1 MWNEKLVEK
10 LSGPQV
16 VNDSKTP
23 SGRVHVGSLRGVLIH
38 DAIYRALLSRELDAT
53 YSYGIDDFDPL
64 DGLPADAQPWMR
76 DYMGHPLC
84 NIPAPEHSS
93 GTDLADHYI
102 SEFLDVF
109 AELGVGAE
117 TYRMRDVYRSGRFN
131 EAIDVILSK
140 ADIVRK
146 VYAEVSNAIRPAS
159 WLPFQVVCEKCGKI
173 GTTEVTDYDGKEVTY
188 ECRPDLVSWAVGCG
202 HRGKVSPF
210 DGNGKLP
217 WKLEWVAKWHT
228 FGITIEGAGKDHCTK
243 GGSRDVAGACLRGIF
258 GERPPLNVP
267 YEFFLVSGAK
277 MSSSKGVGASAREM
291 ADLLPP
297 EILRFLMIRTPPRK
311 TVNFSTDF
319 DYLVKLFNEHDRL
332 VEAGLSGR
340 ATDEQ
345 KKILQTIEVN
355 PRSTAY
361 HPVGFQL
368 LTALLQLPHI
378 DIESEIGRRTAN
390 ELTTADKESLGKRIK
405 SARYWLDNFASE
417 EDRLELQMEIPESV
431 NRLSE
436 SQRAF
441 LRLLGSRLPR
451 QQLTEDAYQRFIF
464 DTARLTPIDQ
474 KSAFQAIYQ
483 ALLDKHQGPK
493 GGALLS
499 FLDNDFLIR
508 RFSEVGYS
516 VDGFWNETAVTR
528 DACEE
533 WIAGHRGAIE
543 TAAFA
548 LFINSLTSA
557 GSSPGAT
564 GTSRAKGVLELYVK
578 LDDSKEHTVRVLI
591 REVEGEGGDLSKEA
605 DELKVQAGG
614 FLGELTETF
623 GLAIEERE
631 SMTVTRELADGSVRL
646 LSELAAS
653 D

>member
-1 MWNEKLVEK
+1 
-10 LSGPQV
+10 
-16 VNDSKTP
+16 
-23 SGRVHVGSLRGVLIH
+23 
-38 DAIYRALLSRELDAT
+38 
-53 YSYGIDDFDPL
+53 
-64 DGLPADAQPWMR
+64 
-76 DYMGHPLC
+76 
-84 NIPAPEHSS
+84 
-93 GTDLADHYI
+93 
-102 SEFLDVF
+102 
-109 AELGVGAE
+109 
-117 TYRMRDVYRSGRFN
+117 
-131 EAIDVILSK
+131 
-140 ADIVRK
+140 
-146 VYAEVSNAIRPAS
+146 
-159 WLPFQVVCEKCGKI
+159 
-173 GTTEVTDYDGKEVTY
+173 
-188 ECRPDLVSWAVGCG
+188 
-202 HRGKVSPF
+202 
-210 DGNGKLP
+210 
-217 WKLEWVAKWHT
+217 
-228 FGITIEGAGKDHCTK
+228 
-243 GGSRDVAGACLRGIF
+243 
-258 GERPPLNVP
+258 
-267 YEFFLVSGAK
+267 
-277 MSSSKGVGASAREM
+277 
-291 ADLLPP
+291 
-297 EILRFLMIRTPPRK
+297 MIRTPPRK